1 VKKRTVAIL
10 VVVGVVL
17 FAYFVPVVRGGG
29 SIPSNCVFC
38 PAMLFPYYSSLT
50 YAYLGSGAVY
60 SHGSY
65 YFELWGTN
73 FYYP

>member
-1 VKKRTVAIL
+1 MRRRTLVIL
-10 VVVGVVL
+10 FIVGAVL
-17 FAYFVPVVRGGG
+17 FAYFVPVVPNGG

-60 SHGSY
+60 SHSSY
-65 YFELWGTN
+65 YFKLWGTS